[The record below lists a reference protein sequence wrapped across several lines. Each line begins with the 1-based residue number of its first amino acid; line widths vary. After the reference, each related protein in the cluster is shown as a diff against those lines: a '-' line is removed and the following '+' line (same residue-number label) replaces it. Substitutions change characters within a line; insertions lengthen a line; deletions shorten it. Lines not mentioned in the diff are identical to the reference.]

1 MEQKPLGPFCSATD
15 WEMLSS
21 KRIHMVPHRKIPRPG
36 VTTGGAGDT
45 VQTFLFPLR
54 SCPTCLGLHG
64 RTQRPIVV
72 EPLCSDKC
80 NPLPTVLRSSAD
92 CTLCL
97 CLQFGRG
104 RGKEGKLSC
113 QSSACQVGG
122 RWNQSSQIS
131 SLEEPSVRGKLSN
144 NLHLSD
150 AVTRSWFSFCWQS
163 FSYGQ
168 RPDHRK
174 DLV

>member
-1 MEQKPLGPFCSATD
+1 MEEKPLGPFYSATD
-15 WEMLSS
+15 WAMLSS
-21 KRIHMVPHRKIPRPG
+21 KRIYMVPHRKIPWPD
-36 VTTGGAGDT
+36 VTTGEAGDT
-45 VQTFLFPLR
+45 VQTFLFSLR

-64 RTQRPIVV
+64 RTQSHLLLSLYVQTWATPAHSS
-72 EPLCSDKC
+72 E
-80 NPLPTVLRSSAD
+80 SSAD
-92 CTLCL
+92 RTLRL
-97 CLQFGRG
+97 CLQSGRG

-174 DLV
+174 DPV